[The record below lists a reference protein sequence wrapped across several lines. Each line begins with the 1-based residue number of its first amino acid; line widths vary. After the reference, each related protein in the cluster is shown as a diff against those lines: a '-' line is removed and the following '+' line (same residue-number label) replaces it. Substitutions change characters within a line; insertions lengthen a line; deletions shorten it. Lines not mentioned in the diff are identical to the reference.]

1 MELMLWNV
9 ALSFISALILMWVK
23 ATVDEMKRIQILLN
37 RTREEIDRLQI
48 LLNRTREEVAK
59 EYVTKV
65 DVHHDINRV
74 LDRLDRLEGK
84 LDTFI
89 REQRSAIS

>member
-1 MELMLWNV
+1 MEMMLWN
-9 ALSFISALILMWVK
+9 ALL
-23 ATVDEMKRIQILLN
+23 TTLLGLLGWN
-37 RTREEIDRLQI
+37 LKEKSEEISRLQI

-74 LDRLDRLEGK
+74 LDRIDRLETK
-84 LDTFI
+84 IDAFI
-89 REQRSAIS
+89 REQKSALN

>member
-1 MELMLWNV
+1 MEMMLWN
-9 ALSFISALILMWVK
+9 ALL
-23 ATVDEMKRIQILLN
+23 TTLLGLLGWN
-37 RTREEIDRLQI
+37 LKEKSEEISRLQI

-74 LDRLDRLEGK
+74 LDRIDRLETK
-84 LDTFI
+84 IDSFI
-89 REQRSAIS
+89 REQKSALN

>member
-1 MELMLWNV
+1 MEMMFWNV
-9 ALSFISALILMWVK
+9 ILSFVSGLVLWLV
-23 ATVDEMKRIQILLN
+23 RQQW
-37 RTREEIDRLQI
+37 EELQRVQI

-74 LDRLDRLEGK
+74 LDRLDRLESK
-84 LDTFI
+84 LDNFI
-89 REQRSAIS
+89 REQKSALS